1 MTRFAPLARLPRPAR
16 WLVRFLIVSLV
27 LALVLTLY
35 VRWTIQ
41 RSYPQTSGRLT
52 VKGLS
57 KDVTVYRD
65 QWGVPQI
72 YADDADDLMRAQG
85 YVHAQ
90 DRFWEMD
97 FRRHVTAG
105 RLSELFGPDQL
116 ATDAFLRTLGW
127 RRVAE
132 QEWNLLSPDS
142 KSYLQAYADGVNAWL
157 AQHGG
162 TAASGDKS

>member
-27 LALVLTLY
+27 LALVLALY

-105 RLSELFGPDQL
+105 RLSELFGESPL
-116 ATDAFLRTLGW
+116 GNATLLRALRG
-127 RRVAE
+127 RGFADHEVAALE
-132 QEWNLLSPDS
+132 PTTKGYYD
-142 KSYLQAYADGVNAWL
+142 AYADGVNAYL
-157 AQHGG
+157 
-162 TAASGDKS
+162 